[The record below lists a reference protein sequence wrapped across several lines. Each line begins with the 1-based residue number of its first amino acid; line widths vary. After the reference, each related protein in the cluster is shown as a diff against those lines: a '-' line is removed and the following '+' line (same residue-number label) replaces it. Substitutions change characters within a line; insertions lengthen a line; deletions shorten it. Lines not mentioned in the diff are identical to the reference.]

1 MLFFLHAGVG
11 LLLFAA
17 AASGSPARPA
27 PERSEPPLSA
37 AHAGFPEPGAF
48 DAADGAGEIGSPAA
62 ARAAPAP
69 PATPATEAASRRAA
83 FAPPGRPPR
92 RLAAAGR
99 RRPPATSVPHVA
111 IRRLPWWVRPSPGSR
126 TGGGE
131 TPEAGPPSILVRLH
145 DPEHLLSDDAL
156 ARLRKEAA
164 AAFRRSGA
172 EIRFV
177 DRGGGPPIVP
187 ATLYPEIPKT
197 WKVARGALGVAIGDP
212 DGPRSIFLS
221 VGAIDRALGWRGSG
235 RGPRARPKQGPAA
248 TRFGRALGRVLA
260 HELVHAI
267 APDCPHTG
275 SGLMSARLTRWML
288 TSPEAD
294 FDEIA
299 RAYLRRGAAAYGG
312 GRTAPDA
319 P

>member
-1 MLFFLHAGVG
+1 MHFALHAGVG

-17 AASGSPARPA
+17 AASGFPARPA
-27 PERSEPPLSA
+27 PERAEPPLSA
-37 AHAGFPEPGAF
+37 ARAGFPEPGSLG
-48 DAADGAGEIGSPAA
+48 AAKPAGA
-62 ARAAPAP
+62 ARAPDAP
-69 PATPATEAASRRAA
+69 SGRAA
-83 FAPPGRPPR
+83 FAPAARPPR
-92 RLAAAGR
+92 RAPAAGR
-99 RRPPATSVPHVA
+99 RHAPATNIPHLA
-111 IRRLPWWVRPSPGSR
+111 IRRLPWWAHLPPGSR
-126 TGGGE
+126 TRGGR
-131 TPEAGPPSILVRLH
+131 TPAAGPPTILVRLH
-145 DPEHLLSDDAL
+145 NPERLLSDEAL
-156 ARLRKEAA
+156 DRLREEAA

-177 DRGGGPPIVP
+177 TSGGGPPIVP

-197 WKVARGALGVAIGDP
+197 WKVARGALGVAVGDP
-212 DGPRSIFLS
+212 GGPRSIFLS
-221 VGAIDRALGWRGSG
+221 VGAVGRALRWHGAGKG
-235 RGPRARPKQGPAA
+235 RRAGPKNGPAA
-248 TRFGRALGRVLA
+248 LRFGRALGRVLA

-288 TSPEAD
+288 ISPEAD

>member
-1 MLFFLHAGVG
+1 MHFFLHFGVG

-17 AASGSPARPA
+17 AASASSARPA
-27 PERSEPPLSA
+27 SERSEPPLSA
-37 AHAGFPEPGAF
+37 ARAGFAEPRTFGASG
-48 DAADGAGEIGSPAA
+48 GAGAVGSSA
-62 ARAAPAP
+62 ARASRAPDAVGG
-69 PATPATEAASRRAA
+69 PAAFTPA
-83 FAPPGRPPR
+83 GRPPG

-99 RRPPATSVPHVA
+99 RHAPPTSVPHLA
-111 IRRLPWWVRPSPGSR
+111 IHRLPWWARPSPGSR

-131 TPEAGPPSILVRLH
+131 TPGAGPPLILVRLH
-145 DPEHLLSDDAL
+145 DPERLLAGDAL
-156 ARLRKEAA
+156 ARLRAEAA

-177 DRGGGPPIVP
+177 GSGGGPPIVP
-187 ATLYPEIPKT
+187 ATLYPEIPKN
-197 WKVARGALGVAIGDP
+197 WKVARGALGVAVGDP

-221 VGAIDRALGWRGSG
+221 VGAVGRALGWSG
-235 RGPRARPKQGPAA
+235 AGRAPRAAPKKGPAA
-248 TRFGRALGRVLA
+248 VRFGRALGRVLA

-312 GRTAPDA
+312 GRAAPDA

>member
-1 MLFFLHAGVG
+1 MHFALHAGVG

-27 PERSEPPLSA
+27 PERAEPPLSA
-37 AHAGFPEPGAF
+37 ARAGFPEPGPG
-48 DAADGAGEIGSPAA
+48 GAVEHLDA
-62 ARAAPAP
+62 ARAPNAPGG
-69 PATPATEAASRRAA
+69 RAA
-83 FAPPGRPPR
+83 FAPAGRPPR
-92 RLAAAGR
+92 RPAAGR
-99 RRPPATSVPHVA
+99 RRAPSTNVPHLA
-111 IRRLPWWVRPSPGSR
+111 IRRLPWWARPAPDSR
-126 TGGGE
+126 TGGGAA
-131 TPEAGPPSILVRLH
+131 PEAGPPSILVRLH
-145 DPEHLLSDDAL
+145 NPEHLLSDDAL
-156 ARLRKEAA
+156 DRLREEAA
-164 AAFRRSGA
+164 AAFRRSG
-172 EIRFV
+172 V
-177 DRGGGPPIVP
+177 
-187 ATLYPEIPKT
+187 
-197 WKVARGALGVAIGDP
+197 GDP
-212 DGPRSIFLS
+212 EGPRSIFLS
-221 VGAIDRALGWRGSG
+221 VGAVGRALGWPGAGG
-235 RGPRARPKQGPAA
+235 RRAGPKEGPAA
-248 TRFGRALGRVLA
+248 VRFGRALGRVLA

>member
-1 MLFFLHAGVG
+1 MHFALHAGAG

-17 AASGSPARPA
+17 AASGFPARPA
-27 PERSEPPLSA
+27 PERAEPPLSA
-37 AHAGFPEPGAF
+37 ARAGFPEPGPL
-48 DAADGAGEIGSPAA
+48 GAVELPGA
-62 ARAAPAP
+62 ARSPNAPA
-69 PATPATEAASRRAA
+69 SRPS

-92 RLAAAGR
+92 RLAAAGGR
-99 RRPPATSVPHVA
+99 RAPSTNVPHLA
-111 IRRLPWWVRPSPGSR
+111 IRRLPWWALPSPSSR
-126 TGGGE
+126 TAGGE
-131 TPEAGPPSILVRLH
+131 PPGTGPPSILVRLH
-145 DPEHLLSDDAL
+145 NPEHLLSGDAL
-156 ARLRKEAA
+156 DLLREEAA

-177 DRGGGPPIVP
+177 TSGGGPPIVP
-187 ATLYPEIPKT
+187 ATLYPEIPRN
-197 WKVARGALGVAIGDP
+197 WKVARGALGVAVGDP
-212 DGPRSIFLS
+212 EGPRSIFLS
-221 VGAIDRALGWRGSG
+221 VGAVGRALGWAGAGG
-235 RGPRARPKQGPAA
+235 RRAGPKEGPAA
-248 TRFGRALGRVLA
+248 IRFGRALGRVLA

-288 TSPEAD
+288 TSAEAD

-312 GRTAPDA
+312 GRAAPDA

>member
-1 MLFFLHAGVG
+1 MHFLLHAGVG

-17 AASGSPARPA
+17 AASGFPARPA
-27 PERSEPPLSA
+27 PERAEPPLSTA
-37 AHAGFPEPGAF
+37 RAGFPEPGSRGAVEPARAAAAP
-48 DAADGAGEIGSPAA
+48 DAADGPAES
-62 ARAAPAP
+62 AR
-69 PATPATEAASRRAA
+69 
-83 FAPPGRPPR
+83 PGRPSR
-92 RLAAAGR
+92 RHRPAAGR
-99 RRPPATSVPHVA
+99 RRAPATSVPHLA
-111 IRRLPWWVRPSPGSR
+111 IRRLPWWARPSPGSR
-126 TGGGE
+126 TRGGQA
-131 TPEAGPPSILVRLH
+131 PEAGPPSILVRLH
-145 DPEHLLSDDAL
+145 NPEGLLSDEAL
-156 ARLRKEAA
+156 DRLREEAA

-177 DRGGGPPIVP
+177 TGGGGPPIVP
-187 ATLYPEIPKT
+187 ATLYPEMPKN
-197 WKVARGALGVAIGDP
+197 WKVARGALGVAVGDP

-221 VGAIDRALGWRGSG
+221 VGAVGRALGWHGAG
-235 RGPRARPKQGPAA
+235 RGRRAGPKKGPAA
-248 TRFGRALGRVLA
+248 IRFGRALGRVLA

>member
-1 MLFFLHAGVG
+1 MHFALHAGVG

-27 PERSEPPLSA
+27 PERAEPPLSA
-37 AHAGFPEPGAF
+37 ARAGFPEPGPL
-48 DAADGAGEIGSPAA
+48 GAVEHPDA
-62 ARAAPAP
+62 ARAPNAPDSARAP
-69 PATPATEAASRRAA
+69 NAPDSRAA
-83 FAPPGRPPR
+83 FAPPGRPSR

-99 RRPPATSVPHVA
+99 RRAPSTSVPHLS
-111 IRRLPWWVRPSPGSR
+111 IRRLPWWARPAPDSR
-126 TGGGE
+126 TGGGAA
-131 TPEAGPPSILVRLH
+131 PEAGPPSILVRLH
-145 DPEHLLSDDAL
+145 DPEHLLSDEAL
-156 ARLRKEAA
+156 DRLREEAA

-172 EIRFV
+172 RIRFV
-177 DRGGGPPIVP
+177 TSGGGPPIVP
-187 ATLYPEIPKT
+187 ATLYPEIPRN
-197 WKVARGALGVAIGDP
+197 WKVARGALGVAVGDP
-212 DGPRSIFLS
+212 EGPRSIFLS
-221 VGAIDRALGWRGSG
+221 VGAVGRALGWPGAGG
-235 RGPRARPKQGPAA
+235 RRAGPKEGPAA
-248 TRFGRALGRVLA
+248 IRFGRALGRVLA

-312 GRTAPDA
+312 GRAAPDA